1 MKQIYLVGC
10 AGLPPVAF
18 VDFKEAKTVASSTG
32 AFISAV
38 PIIGTL
44 PVWFDDM
51 DYSKNSVEPVFEPDA
66 DEPTNEEGE

>member
-32 AFISAV
+32 AFLSAV

-44 PVWFDDM
+44 PVWFDDL
-51 DYSKNSVEPVFEPDA
+51 DNSINSDFEPVFEPDA
-66 DEPTNEEGE
+66 SETNEEGE

>member
-10 AGLPPVAF
+10 EGLPAVAF
-18 VDFKEAKTVASSTG
+18 VDFKEAKTVANSTG
-32 AFISAV
+32 AFLSAV

-51 DYSKNSVEPVFEPDA
+51 DYSNSSVEPVFEPDA
-66 DEPTNEEGE
+66 DEPNEEGE

>member
-10 AGLPPVAF
+10 EGLPAVAF
-18 VDFKEAKTVASSTG
+18 VDFKEARVVANSTG
-32 AFISAV
+32 AFLSAV

-66 DEPTNEEGE
+66 DEPNEEGE

>member
-10 AGLPPVAF
+10 EGLPAVAF
-18 VDFKEAKTVASSTG
+18 VDFKEAKTVANSTG
-32 AFISAV
+32 AFLSAV

-51 DYSKNSVEPVFEPDA
+51 DSVEPVFEPDA
-66 DEPTNEEGE
+66 DEPNEEGE